1 MTESRIS
8 VIEDELRLKGRH
20 LLSALENSRRR
31 FGKEWE
37 RDCNLV
43 FGIVFPDDEKL
54 RNATQG
60 YIAFSNQGMR
70 AQVEFQRRGRY
81 QFSSFDEVASN
92 VYFDENY
99 MTSCYLPGLLLSHL
113 LWPHHYAQ
121 LSFYRRIVEKLLP
134 ATFAEIG
141 VGTGVYS
148 LFTLLQ
154 FPTIKGLGVD
164 ISKSS
169 LSFATGLLQS
179 AGLTNSYETQLCD
192 ITKSTLPVPPD
203 LVVSVELLEHLEDP
217 VDFLRG
223 IKNLIKNG
231 GDAFVTA
238 AINAAHADHIY
249 LYSSVTDIEVQ
260 FKESGLRIV
269 EYIYEPAYNS
279 RKENELVPAIAAFH
293 LRSA

>member
-1 MTESRIS
+1 MFESSLAI
-8 VIEDELRLKGRH
+8 IEDELRVKGRH

-31 FGKEWE
+31 FGGVWE
-37 RDCNLV
+37 SDCNLV
-43 FGIVFPDDEKL
+43 FGIVFPDEVKL

-70 AQVEFQRRGRY
+70 AQIEFQRRGQYR
-81 QFSSFDEVASN
+81 FSSFDEVAHN
-92 VYFDENY
+92 VYFDPNY
-99 MTSCYLPGLLLSHL
+99 MSSCYLPGLLLSHL

-121 LSFYRRIVEKLLP
+121 LSFYRHIVEKINP
-134 ATFAEIG
+134 GTFAEIG

-154 FPTIKGLGVD
+154 FPTINGLGVD
-164 ISKSS
+164 ISESS
-169 LSFATGLLQS
+169 LSFSTALLQS
-179 AGLTNSYETQLCD
+179 AGLIKNYDTHLCD
-192 ITKSTLPVPPD
+192 ISRTTLPYRTD
-203 LVVSVELLEHLEDP
+203 LVISVELLEHLENP
-217 VDFLRG
+217 VGFLRG
-223 IKNLIKNG
+223 IRNLIEHG

-249 LYSSVTDIEVQ
+249 LYGSVADIEAQ
-260 FKESGLRIV
+260 LRESDLHIV

-279 RKENELVPAIAAFH
+279 RRENELVPAIAAFH